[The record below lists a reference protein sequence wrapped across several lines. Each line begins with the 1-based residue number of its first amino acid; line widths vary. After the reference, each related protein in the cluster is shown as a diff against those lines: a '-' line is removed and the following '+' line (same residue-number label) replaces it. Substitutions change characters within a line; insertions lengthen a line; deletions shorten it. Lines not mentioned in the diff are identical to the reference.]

1 MAEGNCE
8 RWERYRPKAR
18 NKESRIAEIQ
28 VSDVSFLG
36 GRGGGRKAEREETRE
51 GGVHTYPNIRVST
64 STTERP
70 WSKEGM
76 KARAGFGA

>member
-1 MAEGNCE
+1 M
-8 RWERYRPKAR
+8 ERYRLNAR

-28 VSDVSFLG
+28 VSGMSVLG
-36 GRGGGRKAEREETRE
+36 GRGGERKGEREGARE
-51 GGVHTYPNIRVST
+51 GGVHTYPNIQVST

-76 KARAGFGA
+76 MARAGFGA